1 MHIPLDTATADRLGS
16 VAPCDLLKAL
26 EANSR
31 FRRDSLLG
39 GIFHPGKLS
48 YREIS
53 PTDSL
58 HILIDGAEVS
68 AHVDEIS
75 PLRVRPDGSTRYAW
89 GRVVAH
95 NLLVVIGDAARR
107 VRGLHGAQRC
117 NLHCDVEWFDDASDQ
132 GACDD
137 HDHDHEA
144 A

>member
-1 MHIPLDTATADRLGS
+1 MHIPLDTPTADQLGS

-58 HILIDGAEVS
+58 HILIDGTRVS

-89 GRVVAH
+89 GRVLAH

-107 VRGLHGAQRC
+107 VRGLHGAERC
-117 NLHCDVEWFDDASDQ
+117 NLHCDVEWFDDSDQ
-132 GACDD
+132 CASHD

>member
-1 MHIPLDTATADRLGS
+1 MHIPIDTPTADRLGS
-16 VAPCDLLKAL
+16 VAPCDLLKSL

-31 FRRDSLLG
+31 FRRDTVLG

-58 HILIDGAEVS
+58 HILIDGTQVS

-89 GRVVAH
+89 GRVLAH
-95 NLLVVIGDAARR
+95 NLLVVTGDAARR
-107 VRGLHGAQRC
+107 VRGLRNAQRC
-117 NLHCDVEWFDDASDQ
+117 TLQCEGAWFDDDSD
-132 GACDD
+132 GTCDG
-137 HDHDHEA
+137 HDQEA